1 MLSCRSYRKWSWL
14 PDGKH
19 VWHGLDNF
27 NCNGPFT
34 RSRAGT
40 TLLVLLSQH
49 SNAQRRSAQ
58 CMWMAPIYGS
68 HLFTFTIRDGGLG
81 ARSQPT
87 GYHPGKLLEFYMW
100 LGACWRHLVAVLKLI
115 CSTIVTLQRK
125 LNRFV
130 NHSVLVI
137 VLQVQYY
144 CCLVSSMPWNP
155 GHLASRGWS
164 FRDAGQHGTNPGNTV
179 RVAIEA
185 YNLSYRI
192 TQAKT
197 SSIIIAYCR
206 PTSIFAFSFT
216 NPLPITLQHE
226 NRQ

>member
-1 MLSCRSYRKWSWL
+1 VYVNGSDLGEPPFHFHNPGRGSGSGVSPRK
-14 PDGKH
+14 
-19 VWHGLDNF
+19 
-27 NCNGPFT
+27 
-34 RSRAGT
+34 
-40 TLLVLLSQH
+40 
-49 SNAQRRSAQ
+49 
-58 CMWMAPIYGS
+58 
-68 HLFTFTIRDGGLG
+68 TFF
-81 ARSQPT
+81 
-87 GYHPGKLLEFYMW
+87 EFYMW
-100 LGACWRHLVAVLKLI
+100 LGACWCHLVAVLKLI
-115 CSTIVTLQRK
+115 CSTIVTLQWK

-144 CCLVSSMPWNP
+144 CCLVTSMPWNP

-164 FRDAGQHGTNPGNTV
+164 FRDAGQHGTNPGNPV